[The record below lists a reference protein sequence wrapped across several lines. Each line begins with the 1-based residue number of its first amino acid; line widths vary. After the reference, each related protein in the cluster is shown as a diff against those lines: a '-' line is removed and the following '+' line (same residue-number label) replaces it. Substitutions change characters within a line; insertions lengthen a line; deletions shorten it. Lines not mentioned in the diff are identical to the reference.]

1 MKRSIY
7 GALVPLTLMLGLAW
21 STMANAVPSFAR
33 KHELNCSGCHTAFP
47 QLNSTGREF
56 KEAGYRFPTDGEKK
70 VDLEI
75 SDALNL
81 DKHVPIS
88 AVLVS
93 RPYDKKDSGNTKNR
107 ALHEVEIIV
116 AGTIANNWSGFFE
129 IEAEDE
135 NDFEPEVAPAVLSY
149 NLRKE
154 INFQAS
160 WAPVFWADSYGILN
174 DRFRLTRGHVGA
186 IDQGFGGADDG
197 GKLRSNRQNV
207 GIYGRVFGERVFY
220 NANWSGKADDAE
232 GEDARTYS
240 GLVNVDITGDIMVGA
255 FGMTGDS
262 RMMAGDPRLDYSRYG
277 IQTQAD
283 IGDARLQ
290 AIYVTASDDQVG
302 GGEHDNDSYSV
313 QAFWTF
319 LDDNLQPT
327 FVPLVRFDSYEKND
341 GNDDFKEFTLNL
353 TYYLRQNI
361 RAYVEYWDRFDAP
374 TNAQEDDRLTL
385 QIIAAF

>member
-1 MKRSIY
+1 MRRSIF
-7 GALVPLTLMLGLAW
+7 GTFVSLTLILGLAW

-33 KHELNCSGCHTAFP
+33 KYELNCSGCHTAYP
-47 QLNSTGREF
+47 QLNATGRKF
-56 KEAGYRFPTDGEKK
+56 KEAGYRFPSDSDKK
-70 VDLEI
+70 VALEI

-88 AVLVS
+88 AVLVA

-116 AGTIANNWSGFFE
+116 AGTIANNWSGYFE

-174 DRFRLTRGHVGA
+174 DHFRLTRGHVGA

-207 GIYGRVFGERVFY
+207 GIFGRVLSERVFY
-220 NANWSGKADDAE
+220 NANWSGDADDAE

-240 GLVNVDITGDIMVGA
+240 GLVNVDITGNIMVGG
-255 FGMTGDS
+255 FGMAGDS
-262 RMMAGDPRLDYSRYG
+262 RMMPGDPRLDYSRYG
-277 IQTQAD
+277 VQSQVD

-290 AIYVTASDDQVG
+290 GIFVTASDDQAG
-302 GGEHDNDSYSV
+302 GGEHDNDTYSL

-319 LDDNLQPT
+319 HDDSLRPT
-327 FVPLVRFDSYEKND
+327 FVPLVRFDSFETND
-341 GNDDFKEFTLNL
+341 GNDDFKDLTLNV
-353 TYYLRQNI
+353 TYYITQNI
-361 RAYVEYWDRFDAP
+361 KGFVEYWDRFDAP
-374 TNAQEDDRLTL
+374 TDAQEDDRLTL
-385 QIIAAF
+385 QFVAAF